1 MGRRLTSSVGRLTVL
16 REVGVVRSQDAWSDR
31 SSSLIAVD
39 LELASSAQSL
49 VFRIVLDGGTIFH
62 RI

>member
-1 MGRRLTSSVGRLTVL
+1 MVAVFIH
-16 REVGVVRSQDAWSDR
+16 
-31 SSSLIAVD
+31 LIAVE

-62 RI
+62 RIWMHALHSVVPCGNGVAS

>member
-1 MGRRLTSSVGRLTVL
+1 MVAVFIR
-16 REVGVVRSQDAWSDR
+16 
-31 SSSLIAVD
+31 LIAVD

-62 RI
+62 RIYVDTRTSFGSAVW